1 MNATACCNPDA
12 SSKALRLAAGHAF
25 PRINEYLASDG
36 NATHGSNATHGGI
49 KTPPLKLRKLRCMA
63 MPNMDE
69 SPFDASCWFAVG
81 LEKQAI
87 HATTVIKRC
96 RITEETSHS

>member
-1 MNATACCNPDA
+1 MKATACCNPDA

-25 PRINEYLASDG
+25 PSINEYLASDG

-63 MPNMDE
+63 MLNMAHFADCYK

-81 LEKQAI
+81 LEN
-87 HATTVIKRC
+87 R
-96 RITEETSHS
+96 RSMPPR